1 MVENIK
7 NLEKQLQIMDQK
19 LTNKALSNLAWAI
32 EKEKS
37 QRAEL
42 QKWKEKIKNSDIW
55 SLELQRQVFIHMSE
69 VAENLMEIRAFI
81 AENKQILKENLVRNE
96 K

>member
-1 MVENIK
+1 MENIK

-19 LTNKALSNLAWAI
+19 LTNEALSNLAWAI
-32 EKEKS
+32 ETEKS
-37 QRAEL
+37 QRVEL